1 MVWNHQSVKGNCDAW
16 FSADGSLAAELQ
28 GADASARVSYW
39 GRAYVRGG
47 AQHFGGGQV
56 ENLYEAGAVRN
67 IGAFYENVTQG
78 RFTNESVQRAVDS
91 ALVCI
96 LGREA
101 AALRRKVMLSEVI
114 RENRR
119 LEADLRGLKT

>member
-1 MVWNHQSVKGNCDAW
+1 V
-16 FSADGSLAAELQ
+16 AEIQ
-28 GADASARVSYW
+28 GRDASARVSYW
-39 GRAYVRGG
+39 GKAYVRGG
-47 AQHFGGGQV
+47 AQHFGGGPV

-67 IGAFYENVTQG
+67 IAAFYDKVTQG
-78 RFTNESVQRAVDS
+78 RFANETVQRAVDS

-101 AALRRKVMLSEVI
+101 AAQRKKLMLAEVI
-114 RENRR
+114 RTNRR